1 MNPLAE
7 TIFLKG
13 NAPKED
19 CHLLQ
24 FDGAAEPN
32 PGPAGGGAVCFKPD
46 GTVLFEATT
55 ALGHATNNR
64 AEIHGLLLGVQKAV
78 EYGVRKLFIEGD
90 SQLILFQL
98 QGRWKIKDPYLKEIH
113 EQIRLLLDKFDS
125 VACRHIYREF
135 NTHADRLSKEIVLK
149 GR

>member
-13 NAPKED
+13 GSPKEE
-19 CHLLQ
+19 CHVLQ

-32 PGPAGGGAVCFKPD
+32 PGPAGGAAVCFRPD
-46 GTVLFEATT
+46 GSVLFEATIP
-55 ALGHATNNR
+55 LGHATNNR
-64 AEIHGLLLGVQKAV
+64 AEIHGLLLGIQKAV
-78 EYGVRKLFIEGD
+78 EFGVRNLFIEGD

-98 QGRWKIKDPYLKEIH
+98 QGRWKIKDEYLKKIH
-113 EQIRLLLDKFDS
+113 EKIHELLQEFES

-135 NTHADRLSKEIVLK
+135 NTYADRLSKEVLLK
-149 GR
+149 GE